1 MDKLP
6 PLTALTTLE
15 AFFRSGSVWGAADML
30 GRTHS
35 AVSKQ
40 LHQLQD
46 HAGIELFV
54 KRGLQLELTDE
65 GRTLAETVSR
75 SMDEMRRTYSTI
87 TGAGRASVT
96 VAASSTF
103 ARQWMIPTIARFNV
117 DYPDI
122 DVLIRL
128 TGPHGSRRLEG
139 PVDLVISWDRLLS
152 PLVEHPD
159 ARPLGDVHIGLVLAP
174 GYPHELA
181 DNTLKVA
188 TIIHRREGEAAW
200 KRWAELTG
208 LKIVRERELT
218 FDLSSLAFEAAE
230 RSMGATLAPKFLIE
244 RELKTGSLI
253 APAGFLT
260 FENGLLVRPSS
271 ERPRISRPAQVFMS
285 WLVENAQLSP
295 DGFIAAPQEKD
306 WPFASPSLDW

>member
-6 PLTALTTLE
+6 PLTSLSTLE
-15 AFFRSGSVWGAADML
+15 AFFRTGSVWGAAELL

-46 HAGIELFV
+46 HAGTELFI
-54 KRGLQLELTDE
+54 KRGLQLELTDD
-65 GRTLAETVSR
+65 GRALAETVAR
-75 SMDEMRRTYSTI
+75 SMDEMRRSYATI
-87 TGAGRASVT
+87 TGGGRASVT

-103 ARQWMIPTIARFNV
+103 ARQWMIPTIARFNI
-117 DYPDI
+117 DHPGI

-139 PVDLVISWDRLLS
+139 PVDLVISWDRLIS
-152 PLVEHPD
+152 PKVEHPD
-159 ARPLGDVHIGLVLAP
+159 AHPLGDVHIGLVVAP
-174 GYPHELA
+174 NYPCEIMPGA
-181 DNTLKVA
+181 VRVA
-188 TIIHRREGEAAW
+188 TVIHRREGEAAW
-200 KRWAELTG
+200 KSWSTLTG
-208 LKIVRERELT
+208 LKIIRERELT

-230 RSMGATLAPKFLIE
+230 RGMGATLAPKFLIE
-244 RELKTGSLI
+244 RELKTGSLV

-271 ERPRISRPAQVFMS
+271 ERPKMSKPAQTFMQ
-285 WLVENAQLSP
+285 WLITNARLSP
-295 DGFIAAPQEKD
+295 EG
-306 WPFASPSLDW
+306 FASSPQHQETFASLSLDW

>member
-15 AFFRSGSVWGAADML
+15 AFFRTGSVWGAADML
-30 GRTHS
+30 SRTHS

-46 HAGIELFV
+46 HAGTDLFV
-54 KRGLQLELTDE
+54 KRGLQLELTEE
-65 GRTLAETVSR
+65 GRALAETVSR
-75 SMDEMRRTYSTI
+75 SMDEIRRTYATI

-152 PLVEHPD
+152 PSVEHPE

-174 GYPHELA
+174 SYPHEA
-181 DNTLKVA
+181 TENTLKVA
-188 TIIHRREGEAAW
+188 TIIHRRDGEAAW

-208 LKIVRERELT
+208 LKIIRERELS

-230 RSMGATLAPKFLIE
+230 RGMGATLAPKFLIE
-244 RELKTGSLI
+244 RELRSGSLI

-260 FENGLLVRPSS
+260 FESGLLVRPSS
-271 ERPRISRPAQVFMS
+271 ERPKTSKPAQVFMN
-285 WLVENAQLSP
+285 WLVEHARLGS
-295 DGFIAAPQEKD
+295 DGFMPAEERT
-306 WPFASPSLDW
+306 WPFASLSLDW

>member
-6 PLTALTTLE
+6 PLTALSTLE
-15 AFFRSGSVWGAADML
+15 AFFRTGSVWGAADLL

-46 HAGIELFV
+46 HAGIDLFV

-65 GRTLAETVSR
+65 GRTLAETVAR
-75 SMDEMRRTYSTI
+75 SMDEMRRTYTTV

-117 DYPDI
+117 EHPDI

-152 PLVEHPD
+152 PRVEHPD
-159 ARPLGDVHIGLVLAP
+159 ARPLGDVHIGPVLAP
-174 GYPHELA
+174 HYPCEIA
-181 DNTLKVA
+181 ET
-188 TIIHRREGEAAW
+188 TIRVSTVIHRREGEAAW
-200 KRWAELTG
+200 KQWSKLSGLT
-208 LKIVRERELT
+208 LIRERELT

-230 RSMGATLAPKFLIE
+230 RGMGVTLAPKFLIE
-244 RELKTGSLI
+244 RELRTGSLI
-253 APAGFLT
+253 APVGFLA

-271 ERPRISRPAQVFMS
+271 ERPKMTKPAQVFMN
-285 WLVENAQLSP
+285 WLVENARLGP
-295 DGFIAAPQEKD
+295 DGFMTAIERD
-306 WPFASPSLDW
+306 WPFASLSLDW

>member
-6 PLTALTTLE
+6 PLTALATLE
-15 AFFRSGSVWGAADML
+15 AFFRTGSVGAAADML
-30 GRTHS
+30 SRTHS

-46 HAGIELFV
+46 RAGTELFI

-65 GRTLAETVSR
+65 GRQLAETVAR
-75 SMDEMRRTYSTI
+75 SMDEMRRTYTAI
-87 TGAGRASVT
+87 TGGGRAAVT

-152 PLVEHPD
+152 PSVEHPD

-295 DGFIAAPQEKD
+295 DGFIAAPPEKD

>member
-6 PLTALTTLE
+6 PLTALSTLE
-15 AFFRSGSVWGAADML
+15 AFFRTGSVWGAADML

-46 HAGIELFV
+46 HAGVELFV

-65 GRTLAETVSR
+65 GRSLAETVAR
-75 SMDEMRRTYSTI
+75 SLDEMRRTYTTI
-87 TGAGRASVT
+87 TGGGRASAT

-122 DVLIRL
+122 DVLIRV
-128 TGPHGSRRLEG
+128 TGPHGSRRTEG
-139 PVDLVISWDRLLS
+139 PVDLVISWDRLKS
-152 PLVEHPD
+152 PFQEHPD
-159 ARPLGDVHIGLVLAP
+159 SGTLGDVHLGVVLAP
-174 GYPHELA
+174 GYEHEV
-181 DNTLKVA
+181 TPTSLKVQ
-188 TIIHRREGEAAW
+188 TILQRRETESS
-200 KRWAELTG
+200 WAQWTQLSSI
-208 LKIVRERELT
+208 KVIRERELT

-230 RSMGATLAPKFLIE
+230 RGMGATIAPKFLIE

-253 APAGFLT
+253 APAGFIT
-260 FENGLLVRPSS
+260 FKDGLLVRPSS
-271 ERPRISRPAQVFMS
+271 ERPKLSKPAQLLRD
-285 WLVENAQLSP
+285 WLLEHAQLSP
-295 DGFIAAPQEKD
+295 DGFIAAPPEKD

>member
-6 PLTALTTLE
+6 PLTALSTLE
-15 AFFRSGSVWGAADML
+15 AFFRTGSVGAAADML

-46 HAGIELFV
+46 HAGTELFI

-65 GRTLAETVSR
+65 GRQLAETVAR
-75 SMDEMRRTYSTI
+75 SMDDMRRTYTAI
-87 TGAGRASVT
+87 TGGGRASVT

-117 DYPDI
+117 DYPEI

-139 PVDLVISWDRLLS
+139 PVDLVVSWDRLLS
-152 PLVEHPD
+152 PFVEHPD
-159 ARPLGDVHIGLVLAP
+159 ARPLGDVHIGLVMAP
-174 GYPHELA
+174 GFPCELTET
-181 DNTLKVA
+181 TLKVP
-188 TIIHRREGEAAW
+188 TVIHRREGEVAW
-200 KRWAELTG
+200 KHWSQLTG
-208 LKIVRERELT
+208 LTLIRERELT

-230 RSMGATLAPKFLIE
+230 RGMGATLAPKFLIE
-244 RELKTGSLI
+244 RELKNGSLV
-253 APAGFLT
+253 APVGFLK

-271 ERPRISRPAQVFMS
+271 ERPKTTKPAQVFMN

-295 DGFIAAPQEKD
+295 DGFIAATERD
-306 WPFASPSLDW
+306 WPFASLSLDW

>member
-6 PLTALTTLE
+6 PLTSLSALE
-15 AFFRSGSVWGAADML
+15 AFFRTGSVGGAADML

-46 HAGIELFV
+46 HAGTELFI

-65 GRTLAETVSR
+65 GRQLAETVAR
-75 SMDEMRRTYSTI
+75 SMDEMRRTYTAI
-87 TGAGRASVT
+87 TGGGRASVT

-139 PVDLVISWDRLLS
+139 PVDLVVSWDRLLS
-152 PLVEHPD
+152 PNVEHPD
-159 ARPLGDVHIGLVLAP
+159 ARPLGDVHIGVVLAP
-174 GYPHELA
+174 GYPYEMTET
-181 DNTLKVA
+181 TLKVPA
-188 TIIHRREGEAAW
+188 VIHRREGEAAW
-200 KRWAELTG
+200 KRWSELAG
-208 LKIVRERELT
+208 LTILRERELT

-230 RSMGATLAPKFLIE
+230 RGMGATLAPKFLIE
-244 RELKTGSLI
+244 RELKNGSLI

-260 FENGLLVRPSS
+260 FEDGLLVRPSS
-271 ERPRISRPAQVFMS
+271 ERPKTSKPAQVFMN
-285 WLVENAQLSP
+285 WLVENAQLGP
-295 DGFIAAPQEKD
+295 DGFMTVAERD
-306 WPFASPSLDW
+306 WPFASLSLDW